1 MSLAMNKTGEHSI
14 KSKRTQ
20 RISVAVIILIVFFSI
35 ASGVDGKHYSG
46 GDEMGTA
53 GEPIV
58 VAFPLKGEWLAP
70 NTPGT
75 KIPSHGTNQLGT
87 RYAYDF
93 VQVDWNRTGW
103 PAYRASFLRY
113 LFSGIPLD
121 QYFCWGQE
129 VYSPCD
135 GVVVQAQDGY
145 AENSK
150 TNLFLDTV
158 NAYKN
163 AHYFNPETDDIQ
175 SVAGNYIIIDCG
187 SNVYAA
193 LVHLQTGSI
202 QVSVGQS
209 VKTGD
214 VIGRVGHSGNS
225 YAPHLHF
232 QIMDSSDITVANGL
246 PCAFKEYEVFQNGNW
261 IKVADGIPTSK
272 DRIRFQQSDT
282 ETE

>member
-1 MSLAMNKTGEHSI
+1 MKSAINKAREYPI
-14 KSKRTQ
+14 KLKRKQ
-20 RISVAVIILIVFFSI
+20 HISVAVIIWIVFFSI
-35 ASGVDGKHYSG
+35 VFDVGEKHYNG
-46 GDEMGTA
+46 GDEMETA
-53 GEPIV
+53 QEPIV
-58 VAFPLKGEWLAP
+58 VAFPLRGEWLAP

-87 RYAYDF
+87 RYAFDF

-103 PAYRASFLRY
+103 PAYRTSLLRY
-113 LFSGIPLD
+113 LFSGIPLN
-121 QYFCWGQE
+121 QYYCWGQE

-150 TNLFLDTV
+150 TNLFSDTV

-163 AHYFNPETDDIQ
+163 AHYFNPERDDIQ

-187 SNVYAA
+187 NNVYAA

-232 QIMDSSDITVANGL
+232 QLMDSSDITIANGL
-246 PCAFKEYEVFQNGNW
+246 PCAFEEYEVYQNNEW
-261 IKVADGIPTSK
+261 NVIQNGIPTST
-272 DRIRFQQSDT
+272 DRIRFEKTD
-282 ETE
+282 